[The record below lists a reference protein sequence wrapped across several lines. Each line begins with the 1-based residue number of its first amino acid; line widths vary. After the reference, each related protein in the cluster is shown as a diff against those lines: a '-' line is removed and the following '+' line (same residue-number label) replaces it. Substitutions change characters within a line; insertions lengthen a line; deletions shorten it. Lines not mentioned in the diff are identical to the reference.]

1 MPHAVVV
8 LLGASVP
15 PTATGLRPAPGP
27 ARAWLERE
35 LSRPEYQQSLLD
47 RFLGWLQDLWT
58 VLVDGAQ
65 GTSSHSAGAAVLVT
79 VVLLALVAA
88 LVGRLRTDPAAP
100 AGVDATL
107 TVSDVSAEEHRARAA
122 EALAAGDP
130 SRALVEAYRALAT
143 RAVRRG
149 LVEARPG
156 LTAHELATDLAPR
169 FPEHRDALLG
179 AAGSFDQVFYGEQP
193 VTGAAATAVLA
204 LDDALRVARPSSPS
218 EHDNGLPAVP
228 R

>member
-1 MPHAVVV
+1 MPLAVVV

-35 LSRPEYQQSLLD
+35 LSRPEYQRSLLD
-47 RFLGWLQDLWT
+47 RFLGWLQDLWS

-65 GTSSHSAGAAVLVT
+65 GTSSRSAGAAVLVT
-79 VVLLALVAA
+79 VVLLALAA
-88 LVGRLRTDPAAP
+88 VLVSKLRTDPAVR
-100 AGVDATL
+100 AGVGPTL
-107 TVSDVSAEEHRARAA
+107 TMSEVSAEEHRARAV

-149 LVEARPG
+149 LVDPRPG
-156 LTAHELATDLAPR
+156 LTAHELAIHLAPR
-169 FPEHRDALLG
+169 FPEHREALLD
-179 AAGSFDQVFYGEQP
+179 AGRCFDQVFYGEQP
-193 VTGAAATAVLA
+193 VTGAAATAVLE
-204 LDDALRVARPSSPS
+204 LDDALRLARPSSAS
-218 EHDNGLPAVP
+218 AQGDGLSAVP